1 MNVSS
6 ESLLEIFQVYHN
18 GRISVVG
25 PLDRE
30 HTNAYVF
37 NVMAESGTY
46 SPTYHIVTINV
57 LDYNDFTPVFESV
70 EYAVLL
76 PELTPVGTTVLTLKA
91 FDMDP
96 SGQNSNL
103 QISISSG
110 NEDGMFALDPST
122 GALTV
127 ARMLNYELQTS
138 FILIANVSNHLADPE
153 LYSTCQINISVADQN
168 DNDPEF
174 SRAFYRVSIPKA
186 LQQGRILLS
195 WWPQTLILVPT
206 LSWCF
211 QSHTWFT
218 INQSTGAIATNTYF
232 ST

>member
-1 MNVSS
+1 MRDYTACDIIIRSAG
-6 ESLLEIFQVYHN
+6 EKW
-18 GRISVVG
+18 
-25 PLDRE
+25 
-30 HTNAYVF
+30 
-37 NVMAESGTY
+37 SGQSRT
-46 SPTYHIVTINV
+46 SRTGGAAP
-57 LDYNDFTPVFESV
+57 
-70 EYAVLL
+70 A
-76 PELTPVGTTVLTLKA
+76 LKA

-96 SGQNSNL
+96 SGQNSHL

-110 NEDGMFALDPST
+110 NEDCMFALDPST
-122 GALTV
+122 RALTV

-138 FILIANVSNHLADPE
+138 FILTANVCNHLADPE

-174 SRAFYRVSIPKA
+174 SRAFYRVLIPKA

-211 QSHTWFT
+211 QSHTWK
-218 INQSTGAIATNTYF
+218 F
-232 ST
+232 SFHSPSIRALVQ